1 MECSK
6 RQVFRC
12 VSALG
17 NAMVKNYLSLAF
29 SVLLSLFFAMPLNAY
44 NPVAIFPDG
53 KNILAVAEGG
63 VLNQWDVTSCRL
75 VRRYNIATISGD
87 VKDIAISPD
96 ATHFISVNNQT
107 VFDKSPWGWSLV
119 HSFKL
124 WDMHTGEPLRTFIN
138 HPSYVNSVEFSPDG
152 RNILSTSEQMHL
164 WDAESGKLLRVFGGS
179 IRPYDAVFSP
189 DGRYIL
195 SGNRDN
201 TVRIW
206 DSKTGKLQRTLTG
219 HTDSVNAVAFSPV
232 GNNFVSGS
240 SDKTLILWDTATGK
254 PISTM
259 RGHSEAVE
267 SVMFSPD
274 ATLVVSGSWNGSAKI
289 WDVKSR
295 KSIRTFKS
303 QSGVVSVAFLSS
315 GKHIVLN
322 SGDSALGGND
332 LKVFNIASGEFLTLM
347 AKQNE
352 WVCYTAEGYFDS
364 SRHGG
369 ELVSLVRELDLFA
382 IDQFAIQ
389 YNRPDIILSR
399 VGIGSPELIKH
410 FYSRYRK
417 RLLKTR
423 FSDDMFT
430 SDLRVPQISDLKTEK
445 KGKMLH
451 LDFRLSDTKYRLK
464 TFNIYINNVPLFGA
478 YGKEVNGQ
486 YVRKKEIVELA
497 TGTNKIEITT
507 INEVGAE
514 SYRAITYADYN
525 QKVNGD
531 LYYIGFG
538 VSNYKDK
545 KLNLKFAHKD
555 IQDLGGLF
563 LKMKG
568 KFREIHINIFV
579 NEEVTVENIKNAKAL
594 LKNAKVDDT
603 LVLFIAGHGAHDND
617 SEASYYFLVH
627 DVDLNNLS
635 GTAANFDLIEN
646 IMHGIA
652 PRNKLFLMDTCESG
666 EVDSETQNQYYA
678 MAKSRNIKART
689 TRALQV
695 VRRKA
700 KIDTRPYLYQKDR
713 YIYNDLLRRSGAI
726 VFSSSRGSEFS
737 YESEKIKNGYFTEEI
752 IKAINSRKTDK
763 NNDGIVSTDELRDY
777 VSKEVPKYT
786 NGMQHPTVDRDNIFQ
801 KFGFPIVQ

>member
-1 MECSK
+1 
-6 RQVFRC
+6 
-12 VSALG
+12 
-17 NAMVKNYLSLAF
+17 MVKNYLSLAF
-29 SVLLSLFFAMPLNAY
+29 SVLVGLFVAMPLNAY
-44 NPVAIFPDG
+44 NPVSIFPDG

-87 VKDIAISPD
+87 VKDIAISPSG
-96 ATHFISVNNQT
+96 AHFISVNNQT
-107 VFDKSPWGWSLV
+107 VSDKSPLGWSLV

-164 WDAESGKLLRVFGGS
+164 WDAESGKLLRVFGGN

-189 DGRYIL
+189 DGWHIL
-195 SGNRDN
+195 SGNNDN
-201 TVRIW
+201 TVRVW
-206 DSKTGKLQRTLTG
+206 DSKTGKLQRTLKG
-219 HTDSVNAVAFSPV
+219 HTDNVNAVAFSPA

-240 SDKTLILWDTATGK
+240 SDKTLILWETTTGR
-254 PISTM
+254 PISIM
-259 RGHSEAVE
+259 RGHSEAVN
-267 SVMFSPD
+267 SVTFSPD
-274 ATLVVSGSWNGSAKI
+274 GTLVLSGSWDGTAKV
-289 WDVKSR
+289 WDVKSG
-295 KSIRTFKS
+295 KSIRTFKGL
-303 QSGVVSVAFLSS
+303 SGVISAAFLSS
-315 GKHIVLN
+315 GKHVVLN
-322 SGDSALGGND
+322 AGDSSIGGSD
-332 LKVFNIASGEFLTLM
+332 LKIFNIASGESLTLM
-347 AKQNE
+347 AKQDE
-352 WVCYTAEGYFDS
+352 WTCYTADGYFDA

-369 ELVSLVRELDLFA
+369 ELVSLVRGMDLFA
-382 IDQFAIQ
+382 IDQFAIH

-399 VGIGSPELIKH
+399 IEIGSPELIKH
-410 FYSRYRK
+410 FNSRYRK
-417 RLLKTR
+417 RLLKTH
-423 FSDDMFT
+423 FSEDMFI
-430 SDLRVPQISDLKTEK
+430 SNLRAPQISDLKTEK
-445 KGKMLH
+445 NGKMLY
-451 LDFRLSDTKYRLK
+451 LDFRLFDTKYRLK
-464 TFNIYINNVPLFGA
+464 TFNIYINDVPLFGA
-478 YGKEVNGQ
+478 YGKEINGKNI
-486 YVRKKEIVELA
+486 RKREIVELV
-497 TGTNKIEITT
+497 TGTNKIEISL

-514 SYRAITYADYN
+514 SHRAITYAEYD
-525 QKVNGD
+525 QEVIGD

-555 IQDLGGLF
+555 IQDLASLF

-568 KFREIHINIFV
+568 KFRRIHTNIFTDDK
-579 NEEVTVENIKNAKAL
+579 VTIENIKKAKAL

-603 LVLFIAGHGAHDND
+603 LVLFVAGHGVHEND

-666 EVDSETQNQYYA
+666 EIDNETQNQYYA
-678 MAKSRNIKART
+678 MAKSRNLIPRT
-689 TRALQV
+689 NRGIEIM
-695 VRRKA
+695 RKNA
-700 KIDTRPYLYQKDR
+700 SKFNRVYLYQKDR

-737 YESEKIKNGYFTEEI
+737 YESEKIKNGFFTEEI
-752 IKAINSRKTDK
+752 IKALTSNKADK
-763 NNDGIVSTDELRDY
+763 NRDGIVSTDELRDY
-777 VSKEVPKYT
+777 VSKEVSKHT
-786 NGMQHPTVDRDNIFQ
+786 DDMQHPTVDRDNIFQ